1 MYDNLLDSLESSDR
15 VLSLFDLPS
24 QESVDLDV
32 TSFVRPD
39 SVSDDEISSC
49 SNLNVN
55 PAHELSSPSMFG
67 ASYFLSTA
75 ECLLKS

>member
-55 PAHELSSPSMFG
+55 PAHELSSPSVQEMSDRRLVSF
-67 ASYFLSTA
+67 
-75 ECLLKS
+75 C